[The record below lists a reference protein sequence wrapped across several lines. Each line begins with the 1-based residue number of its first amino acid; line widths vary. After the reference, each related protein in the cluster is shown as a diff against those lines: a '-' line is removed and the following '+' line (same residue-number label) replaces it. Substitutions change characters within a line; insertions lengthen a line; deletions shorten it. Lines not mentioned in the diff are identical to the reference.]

1 MNMKKKLVA
10 GGLVAALA
18 ATAIGGATLAY
29 FTDTDN
35 RTNTFTA
42 AGADGAAL
50 DITLTETSE
59 NRVVGDVTL
68 NAGTAQENGYKYD
81 NVLPGLAY
89 DKNAVVTLENGSVD
103 SHLYIELVISN
114 YSALMN
120 AIEGVSGIDA
130 NALQDS
136 FLVNPN
142 ENITRANIVAT
153 KMDGDNFKMVFDFG
167 EVTDPEGDPEYSVQL
182 FDGVKVPAN
191 MTKENMEKLEGKAVD
206 LTINAY
212 AIQEETGDTAV
223 LDAAIAEW
231 FSDYTVA

>member
-68 NAGTAQENGYKYD
+68 NAGTAQENGFKYD

>member
-1 MNMKKKLVA
+1 MKKRNLLLSLLSLALVA
-10 GGLVAALA
+10 V
-18 ATAIGGATLAY
+18 IGVGATLAY

-68 NAGTAQENGYKYD
+68 NAGTAQENGFKYD

>member
-68 NAGTAQENGYKYD
+68 NAGTAQENGFKYD

-142 ENITRANIVAT
+142 ENIPGRTLLPPRWTATTSRWSLTSAKLPIPRAIR
-153 KMDGDNFKMVFDFG
+153 
-167 EVTDPEGDPEYSVQL
+167 S
-182 FDGVKVPAN
+182 
-191 MTKENMEKLEGKAVD
+191 
-206 LTINAY
+206 
-212 AIQEETGDTAV
+212 TAC
-223 LDAAIAEW
+223 
-231 FSDYTVA
+231 SCSTV

>member
-59 NRVVGDVTL
+59 KRVVGDVTL
-68 NAGTAQENGYKYD
+68 NAGTAQDNGYKYD

-89 DKNAVVTLENGSVD
+89 DKNAWVTLEDGSVQ
-103 SHLYIELVISN
+103 SHMYIELVISN
-114 YSALMN
+114 YSALDA
-120 AIEGVSGIDA
+120 AIEGVAGIDE

-142 ENITRANIVAT
+142 EKITQSNIVAT

-167 EVTDPEGDPEYSVQL
+167 VFDAADTEQL

-191 MTKENMEKLEGKAVD
+191 MTKENMEKLDGKAVD
-206 LTINAY
+206 LSINAY
-212 AIQEETGDTAV
+212 AIQEETGDTDV

-231 FSDYTVA
+231 FDGYTTYSA